1 MCQMSVSMED
11 CNEWCKQRRSPVNLL
26 YYLSSLVFSAD
37 DTILCT
43 CWSGFPGS
51 PLVCSVRSILINLKT
66 LVHVAE
72 LGSLIIFR
80 KLVIFSETIGE
91 RCSKPSEPLLNL
103 TQRGKGTRR
112 RNKLLLFFKD
122 SHGI

>member
-1 MCQMSVSMED
+1 M
-11 CNEWCKQRRSPVNLL
+11 NLL
-26 YYLSSLVFSAD
+26 YYPSSCVFSAD
-37 DTILCT
+37 DTTLCT
-43 CWSGFPGS
+43 CWSGFPDS
-51 PLVCSVRSILINLKT
+51 PHVCRVLSILFNLKT

-72 LGSLIIFR
+72 LGSLIIFI
-80 KLVIFSETIGE
+80 KPVIFSETTGE

-103 TQRGKGTRR
+103 TQIGKGTRR